1 MTETPK
7 RIGKYRIDGVLGK
20 GAMGVVYKAHDEK
33 IGRTVAIKTI
43 HAHLLGE
50 DSADEMLKRFN
61 VEVQAV
67 GKLSHVNIVGIYDTD
82 EFQPDDKIDIKV
94 PYFAMEYVEGH
105 ELAELMSKGQRY
117 NTTQIV
123 QIISQIL
130 DAFDYTHR
138 NGIIHRDIKPANIF
152 INDQGDAKIADFGI
166 ARFENSSL
174 TKTGSIMGTPNYM
187 SPEQC
192 SGQVLDLRTDLF
204 SIAAMLYEML
214 TGEKPFQGNAAHTI
228 MLRITNNTPEK
239 PSSINPSLPKL
250 FDRLLAKALAKEPKA
265 RFQTAGEFRR
275 ALLKVHELCKD
286 DFPGWQAVDAGESS
300 AALNDTVLKP
310 SAANKTILK
319 QESTATDNATVLLP
333 NNQAQEKAQTN
344 NRKSKKAQQKLEKGQ
359 LAELNELLGV
369 EAQAQSF
376 YEEYRSVN
384 TVGSPH
390 KSAMPLYF
398 SIAASLL
405 AAIAVAAAVYV
416 YVLNDQQRIEVVVAD
431 QTDTYVPDIKVL
443 MGDIKAAKTS
453 DKPLTQ
459 KQQSKLSKL
468 LKVADMNMQAGR
480 YIWPE
485 TSNAAYVYR
494 LALQV
499 QAENNIAVT
508 GLINVCD
515 KLVNQA
521 EMMLQE
527 KDYESLKAHLDAAL
541 AIFPGEQR
549 LQAYQN
555 KMRELAHL

>member
-369 EAQAQSF
+369 EAQAQIF

-443 MGDIKAAKTS
+443 MGDMKAAKTS